1 MSTKDYYQV
10 LGVNKSASQEEIK
23 NTYYKLAR
31 QYHPDHNA
39 QDQQAAEKKL
49 KEINNAYDTLK
60 DKERRAEYDYLR
72 SRDKAFHNSGT
83 ASSAGRHN
91 AGGFNPDLNDVFGD
105 FFNDFMGGGARRQ
118 RQPTSVRGS
127 DLKYDI
133 TVTLPEAFRGINKN
147 ISFTSEVKCSPCNG
161 SGSET
166 NNTGMIKCDDCEG
179 RGVKITQQGFFTL
192 EQTCVKCQGAGQ
204 IIKNPC
210 KKCHGQGRY
219 SQHRNLLVNIPAG
232 IEEGTRIRLTGEGD
246 AGIRGGSNGD
256 LYIFVTVKPHDLY
269 KVDGIN
275 LHCRLPISF
284 IKAILGGEIEV
295 PDIEG
300 GKVKLKIPAGTQNGE
315 QLRLKGKGMSKVR
328 STIRGDMFAHIH
340 IEIPKNLTKKQTE
353 LLEML
358 DTELASDKDED
369 DASFFNKMK
378 NLWS

>member
-10 LGVNKSASQEEIK
+10 LGVNKTASQAEIK
-23 NTYYKLAR
+23 KAYHKLAM
-31 QYHPDHNA
+31 QYHPDRNS
-39 QDQQAAEKKL
+39 QDQQAEKKF
-49 KEINNAYDTLK
+49 KEISSAYDVLK
-60 DKERRAEYDYLR
+60 DEQKRAAYDR
-72 SRDKAFHNSGT
+72 FGHEAFHNSGA
-83 ASSAGRHN
+83 ASSAGRQ
-91 AGGFNPDLNDVFGD
+91 ASRGGNHDLNDIFGE
-105 FFNDFMGGGARRQ
+105 FFNDFMGGGARRSHQ
-118 RQPTSVRGS
+118 STSVRGS
-127 DLKYDI
+127 DLKYEI
-133 TVTLPEAFRGINKN
+133 TVTLSEAFRGIEKN

-161 SGSET
+161 SGSE
-166 NNTGMIKCDDCEG
+166 NNDTGITKCDACGG
-179 RGVKITQQGFFTL
+179 RGATRIQQGFFTL
-192 EQTCVKCQGAGQ
+192 EQTCAKCQGAGQ

-210 KKCHGQGRY
+210 KKCHGQGRH

-246 AGIRGGSNGD
+246 AGMRRGSNGD
-256 LYIFVTVKPHDLY
+256 LYIFVTIKPHDLY

-284 IKAILGGEIEV
+284 IKAILGGEVEV

-300 GKVKLKIPAGTQNGE
+300 GKVKLKIPAGTQSGE
-315 QLRLKGKGMSKVR
+315 QLRLKGKGISKVR

-340 IEIPKNLTKKQTE
+340 IEIPKNLTKKQKE

-358 DTELASDKDED
+358 DTELTSDKDED

>member
-10 LGVNKSASQEEIK
+10 LGVNKTATQAEIK
-23 NTYYKLAR
+23 KAYHKLAM
-31 QYHPDHNA
+31 QYHPDRNT
-39 QDQQAAEKKL
+39 QDQQAEKKF
-49 KEINNAYDTLK
+49 KEVSSAYDVLK
-60 DKERRAEYDYLR
+60 DEQKRAAYDR
-72 SRDKAFHNSGT
+72 FGHDAFHNSGA
-83 ASSAGRHN
+83 ASSAGRQS
-91 AGGFNPDLNDVFGD
+91 GRGFNPDLNDIFGD

-118 RQPTSVRGS
+118 HQPTTVREA

-133 TVTLPEAFRGINKN
+133 TVTLPEAFRGIDKN
-147 ISFTSEVKCSPCNG
+147 ISFTSEVKCTPCNG
-161 SGSET
+161 SGSEN
-166 NNTGMIKCDDCEG
+166 NNTGMTKCDACG
-179 RGVKITQQGFFTL
+179 GQGATRIQQGFFTL
-192 EQTCVKCQGAGQ
+192 EQTCIKCQGAGQ

-256 LYIFVTVKPHDLY
+256 LYIFVTIKPHDLY

-284 IKAILGGEIEV
+284 IKAILGEEIEV

-328 STIRGDMFAHIH
+328 STVRGDMFAHIH
-340 IEIPKNLTKKQTE
+340 IEIPKNLTKKQKE

-358 DTELASDKDED
+358 DKELASDKDED
-369 DASFFNKMK
+369 DTNFFNKMK
-378 NLWS
+378 SLWS

>member
-10 LGVNKSASQEEIK
+10 LGVNKTANQEEIK
-23 NTYYKLAR
+23 KAYHKLAM
-31 QYHPDHNA
+31 QYHPDRNS
-39 QDQQAAEKKL
+39 QDQQAEKKF
-49 KEINNAYDTLK
+49 KEISSAYDILK
-60 DKERRAEYDYLR
+60 DEQKRAAYDR
-72 SRDKAFHNSGT
+72 FGHEAFHNSGA
-83 ASSAGRHN
+83 ASSAGRQ
-91 AGGFNPDLNDVFGD
+91 ASRGGNHDLNDIFGE
-105 FFNDFMGGGARRQ
+105 FFNDFMGGGTRRSHQ
-118 RQPTSVRGS
+118 STSVRGS

-133 TVTLPEAFRGINKN
+133 TVTLSEAFRGIGKN

-161 SGSET
+161 SGSEN
-166 NNTGMIKCDDCEG
+166 NNTGMTKCDTCG
-179 RGVKITQQGFFTL
+179 GHGVTRIQQGFFTL
-192 EQTCVKCQGAGQ
+192 DQTCAKCQGAGQ

-210 KKCHGQGRY
+210 KKCHGQGRH
-219 SQHRNLLVNIPAG
+219 SQHKNLLVNIPAG

-256 LYIFVTVKPHDLY
+256 LYIFVTIKPHDLY

-284 IKAILGGEIEV
+284 IKAILGGEIEI

-340 IEIPKNLTKKQTE
+340 IEIPK
-353 LLEML
+353 
-358 DTELASDKDED
+358 
-369 DASFFNKMK
+369 
-378 NLWS
+378 

>member
-1 MSTKDYYQV
+1 MSTKDYYQI
-10 LGVNKSASQEEIK
+10 LGVSRTASQAEIK
-23 NTYYKLAR
+23 KAYHKLAM
-31 QYHPDHNA
+31 QYHPDRNT
-39 QDQQAAEKKL
+39 QDQQAEKKF
-49 KEINNAYDTLK
+49 KEISSAYDILK
-60 DKERRAEYDYLR
+60 DEQKKAAYDR
-72 SRDKAFHNSGT
+72 FGHEAFHNSGA
-83 ASSAGRHN
+83 ASSAGRH
-91 AGGFNPDLNDVFGD
+91 AGGGTNPDLNDIFGD

-118 RQPTSVRGS
+118 RSSTTVRGS

-133 TVTLPEAFRGINKN
+133 TVTLPEAFRGIDKN
-147 ISFTSEVKCSPCNG
+147 INFTSEVKCSPCNG
-161 SGSET
+161 SGSED
-166 NNTGMIKCDDCEG
+166 NNTGMRKCDACAG
-179 RGVKITQQGFFTL
+179 QGATRIQQGFFTL
-192 EQTCVKCQGAGQ
+192 EQTCAKCQGAGQ

-210 KKCHGQGRY
+210 KKCHGQGCY

-246 AGIRGGSNGD
+246 AGVRGGSNGD
-256 LYIFVTVKPHDLY
+256 LYIFVTIKPHDLY

-340 IEIPKNLTKKQTE
+340 IEIPKNLTKKQKE

>member
-1 MSTKDYYQV
+1 MSTKDYYQI
-10 LGVNKSASQEEIK
+10 LGVNESASQEEIK
-23 NTYYKLAR
+23 KAYHKLAM
-31 QYHPDHNA
+31 QYHPDRNS
-39 QDQQAAEKKL
+39 QDQQAEKKF
-49 KEINNAYDTLK
+49 KEISSAYDVLK
-60 DKERRAEYDYLR
+60 DEQKRAAYDR
-72 SRDKAFHNSGT
+72 FGHEAFHNSGG
-83 ASSAGRHN
+83 ASSARRHA
-91 AGGFNPDLNDVFGD
+91 AGGMNPDLNDIFGD

-133 TVTLPEAFRGINKN
+133 TVTLPEAFRGIDRN

-161 SGSET
+161 SGSEN
-166 NNTGMIKCDDCEG
+166 NNTDMTKCDDCKG
-179 RGVKITQQGFFTL
+179 KGVKIIQQGLIIL
-192 EQTCVKCQGAGQ
+192 EQTCAKCQGAGQ

-232 IEEGTRIRLTGEGD
+232 IEESTRIRLTGEGD
-246 AGIRGGSNGD
+246 AGIRGGNNGD

-300 GKVKLKIPAGTQNGE
+300 GKVRLKIPAGTQNGE

-328 STIRGDMFAHIH
+328 STIRGDMFAHMH
-340 IEIPKNLTKKQTE
+340 IEIPKNLTKKQKE
-353 LLEML
+353 LLELL
-358 DTELASDKDED
+358 DKELTSDKDED

>member
-10 LGVNKSASQEEIK
+10 LGVNKTATPAEIK
-23 NTYYKLAR
+23 KAYHKLAM
-31 QYHPDHNA
+31 QYHPDRNT
-39 QDQQAAEKKL
+39 QDQQAEKKF
-49 KEINNAYDTLK
+49 KEVSSAYDVLK
-60 DKERRAEYDYLR
+60 DEQKRAAYDR
-72 SRDKAFHNSGT
+72 FGHDAFHNSGA
-83 ASSAGRHN
+83 ASSAGRQSG
-91 AGGFNPDLNDVFGD
+91 GGFNPDLNDIFGE

-118 RQPTSVRGS
+118 RQPTTVRGS
-127 DLKYDI
+127 DLKYNI
-133 TVTLPEAFRGINKN
+133 TVTLPEAFRGIDKN
-147 ISFTSEVKCSPCNG
+147 ISFTSEVKCTPCNG
-161 SGSET
+161 SGSEN
-166 NNTGMIKCDDCEG
+166 NNTGMTKCDACG
-179 RGVKITQQGFFTL
+179 GQGATRIQQGFFTL
-192 EQTCVKCQGAGQ
+192 EQTCAKCQGAGQ

-256 LYIFVTVKPHDLY
+256 LYIFVTIKPHDLY

-328 STIRGDMFAHIH
+328 STVRGDMFAHIH
-340 IEIPKNLTKKQTE
+340 IEIPKNLTKKQKE
-353 LLEML
+353 LLEMV
-358 DTELASDKDED
+358 DKELASDKDED

>member
-1 MSTKDYYQV
+1 MSTKDYYQI
-10 LGVNKSASQEEIK
+10 LGVSKTATQEELK
-23 NTYYKLAR
+23 KAYHKLAM
-31 QYHPDHNA
+31 QYHPDRNT
-39 QDQQAAEKKL
+39 QDKQAEKKF
-49 KEINNAYDTLK
+49 KEISSAYDILK
-60 DKERRAEYDYLR
+60 DEQKRAAYDR
-72 SRDKAFHNSGT
+72 FGHDAFQNSGG

-91 AGGFNPDLNDVFGD
+91 NSGPDINDIFGE
-105 FFNDFMGGGARRQ
+105 FFNDFMGSGTRRQ
-118 RQPTSVRGS
+118 QPSTNIRGS

-133 TVTLPEAFRGINKN
+133 TVTLQEAFRGIDKN
-147 ISFTSEVKCSPCNG
+147 ISFTSEVKCQTCNG
-161 SGSET
+161 NGSES
-166 NNTGMIKCDDCEG
+166 NAGMTKCDACAG
-179 RGVKITQQGFFTL
+179 QGVTRRQQGFFTL
-192 EQTCVKCQGAGQ
+192 EQTCAKCQGAGQ

-246 AGIRGGSNGD
+246 AGVRGGNNGD
-256 LYIFVTVKPHDLY
+256 LYIFVTIKPHDLY

-284 IKAILGGEIEV
+284 IKAVLGGEVEV

-300 GKVKLKIPAGTQNGE
+300 GKVKLQIPAGTQNGE

-328 STIRGDMFAHIH
+328 SRIRGDMFAHIH
-340 IEIPKNLTKKQTE
+340 IEIPKNLNKKQKE
-353 LLEML
+353 LLELL
-358 DTELASDKDED
+358 DKEFTSDKDED

>member
-1 MSTKDYYQV
+1 MSTKDYYQI
-10 LGVNKSASQEEIK
+10 LGVNKSASQAEIK
-23 NTYYKLAR
+23 KAYHKLAM
-31 QYHPDHNA
+31 QYHPDRNS
-39 QDQQAAEKKL
+39 QDQQAEKKF
-49 KEINNAYDTLK
+49 KEISSAYDVLK
-60 DKERRAEYDYLR
+60 DEQKRAAYDR
-72 SRDKAFHNSGT
+72 FGHEAFHNSGG
-83 ASSAGRHN
+83 ASSAGRHSSGR
-91 AGGFNPDLNDVFGD
+91 ANPDLNDIFGD

-118 RQPTSVRGS
+118 RQSTSVRGS

-133 TVTLPEAFRGINKN
+133 TVTLPEAFRGIDKN

-161 SGSET
+161 SGSEN
-166 NNTGMIKCDDCEG
+166 NNTGMSKCDACG
-179 RGVKITQQGFFTL
+179 GQGATRIQQGFFTL
-192 EQTCVKCQGAGQ
+192 EQTCAKCQGAGQ

-246 AGIRGGSNGD
+246 AGMRGGSSGD
-256 LYIFVTVKPHDLY
+256 LYIFVTIKPHDLY

-284 IKAILGGEIEV
+284 IKAILGGEVEV

-340 IEIPKNLTKKQTE
+340 IEIPKNLTKKQKE

-358 DTELASDKDED
+358 DKELTSDKDED

>member
-10 LGVNKSASQEEIK
+10 LGVNKTATQAEIK
-23 NTYYKLAR
+23 KAYHKLAM
-31 QYHPDHNA
+31 QYHPDRNT
-39 QDQQAAEKKL
+39 QDQQAEKKF
-49 KEINNAYDTLK
+49 KEVSSAYDVLK
-60 DKERRAEYDYLR
+60 DEQKRAAYDR
-72 SRDKAFHNSGT
+72 FGHDAFHNSGA
-83 ASSAGRHN
+83 ASSAGRQS
-91 AGGFNPDLNDVFGD
+91 GRGFNPDLNDIFGD

-118 RQPTSVRGS
+118 HQPTTVRGA

-133 TVTLPEAFRGINKN
+133 TVTLPEAFRGIDKN
-147 ISFTSEVKCSPCNG
+147 ISFTSEVKCTPCNG
-161 SGSET
+161 SGSEN
-166 NNTGMIKCDDCEG
+166 NNTGMTKCDACG
-179 RGVKITQQGFFTL
+179 GQGATRIQQGFFTL
-192 EQTCVKCQGAGQ
+192 EQTCIKCQGAGQ

-256 LYIFVTVKPHDLY
+256 LYIFVTIKPHDLY

-284 IKAILGGEIEV
+284 IKAILGEEIEV

-328 STIRGDMFAHIH
+328 STVRGDMFAHIH
-340 IEIPKNLTKKQTE
+340 IEIPKNLTKKQKE

-358 DTELASDKDED
+358 DKELASDKDED
-369 DASFFNKMK
+369 DTNFFNKMK

>member
-1 MSTKDYYQV
+1 MSTKDYYQI
-10 LGVNKSASQEEIK
+10 LGVNKSASQAEIK
-23 NTYYKLAR
+23 KAYHKLAM
-31 QYHPDHNA
+31 QYHPDRNS
-39 QDQQAAEKKL
+39 QDQQAEKKF
-49 KEINNAYDTLK
+49 KEISSAYDVLK
-60 DKERRAEYDYLR
+60 DEQKRAAYDR
-72 SRDKAFHNSGT
+72 FGHEAFHNSGG
-83 ASSAGRHN
+83 ASSAGRHS
-91 AGGFNPDLNDVFGD
+91 GGRANPDLNDIFGD

-118 RQPTSVRGS
+118 RQSTSVRGS

-133 TVTLPEAFRGINKN
+133 TVTLPEAFRGIDKN

-161 SGSET
+161 SGSEN
-166 NNTGMIKCDDCEG
+166 NNTGMSKCDACG
-179 RGVKITQQGFFTL
+179 GQGATRIQQGFFTL

-246 AGIRGGSNGD
+246 AGMRGGSSGD
-256 LYIFVTVKPHDLY
+256 LYIFVTIKPHDLY

-284 IKAILGGEIEV
+284 IKAILGGEVEV

-340 IEIPKNLTKKQTE
+340 IEIPKNLTKKQKE

-358 DTELASDKDED
+358 DKELTSDKDED

>member
-10 LGVNKSASQEEIK
+10 LGVNKTANQAEIK
-23 NTYYKLAR
+23 KAYHKLAM
-31 QYHPDHNA
+31 QYHPDRNS
-39 QDQQAAEKKL
+39 QDQQAEKKF
-49 KEINNAYDTLK
+49 KEISSAYDILK
-60 DKERRAEYDYLR
+60 DEQKRAAYDR
-72 SRDKAFHNSGT
+72 FGHEDFHNSGS
-83 ASSAGRHN
+83 ASSAGRQ
-91 AGGFNPDLNDVFGD
+91 ASRGGNHDLNDIFGE
-105 FFNDFMGGGARRQ
+105 FFNDFMGGGTRRQ
-118 RQPTSVRGS
+118 HQPTAVRGS

-133 TVTLPEAFRGINKN
+133 TVTLSEAFRGIDKN

-161 SGSET
+161 SGSEN
-166 NNTGMIKCDDCEG
+166 NNTGMTKCDICKGQGIDI
-179 RGVKITQQGFFTL
+179 KQQGLFIL
-192 EQTCVKCQGAGQ
+192 KQTCAKCQGAGQ

-210 KKCHGQGRY
+210 KKCHGQGRH

-246 AGIRGGSNGD
+246 AGMRGGSNGD
-256 LYIFVTVKPHDLY
+256 LYIFVTIKPHDLY

-284 IKAILGGEIEV
+284 IKAILGGEVEI

-300 GKVKLKIPAGTQNGE
+300 GKVKLEIPAGTQNGE

-340 IEIPKNLTKKQTE
+340 IEIPKNLTKKQKE

-358 DTELASDKDED
+358 DTELSSDKDED